1 MELNEAPKIEIS
13 PEERKL
19 RQAEIKQNANSKNSS
34 NKFIPKID
42 SYISFQKLYN
52 MYVHNE
58 LDNFE
63 PTDDDP
69 LGFLRNSNDTK
80 SNNNSR
86 NDNQSFNNVN
96 NMSTDEVKKLYNEL
110 TPVFNDRLNLKLK
123 EV

>member
-1 MELNEAPKIEIS
+1 MKLNEAPKIEIS
-13 PEERKL
+13 PEES
-19 RQAEIKQNANSKNSS
+19 N

-69 LGFLRNSNDTK
+69 LGFLRNSNNTQLNK
-80 SNNNSR
+80 NNR
-86 NDNQSFNNVN
+86 NDNQNFNSVDD
-96 NMSTDEVKKLYNEL
+96 MSTDEVKKLYNEL
-110 TPVFNDRLNLKLK
+110 TPVFNNRLNLKLR
-123 EV
+123 EI

>member
-1 MELNEAPKIEIS
+1 MELNEAPNVIRNVNA
-13 PEERKL
+13 RKL
-19 RQAEIKQNANSKNSS
+19 RQTETKPNVDSKNSS
-34 NKFIPKID
+34 GKFIPKID

-69 LGFLRNSNDTK
+69 LGFLRNSNNTK